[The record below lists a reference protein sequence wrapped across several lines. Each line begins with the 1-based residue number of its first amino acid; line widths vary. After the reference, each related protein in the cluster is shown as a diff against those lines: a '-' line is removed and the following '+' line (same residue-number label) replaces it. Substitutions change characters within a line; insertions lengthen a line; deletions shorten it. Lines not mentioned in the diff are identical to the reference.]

1 MDLSKSQSGPQSI
14 TQFELCESDPKISR
28 KCFNIFMCVACKNNI
43 HPENE
48 TAWKQKNSD
57 IKQIE
62 IRDDRGR
69 TTSDIRDGP
78 ASVDCDLLMCVTC
91 KNNIHPKIKTVGEHR
106 IIPIKDIGKAPAA
119 SKDVGSKISLSRSM
133 DGIEDKCMVVV
144 MDHGE
149 YHQKKYVEDKIK
161 GIAFPT
167 RNSGTSKYNEL

>member
-78 ASVDCDLLMCVTC
+78 ASVDVSVVEEYQTTLKGVFQLAV
-91 KNNIHPKIKTVGEHR
+91 NTVDYSFWIGDEYQN
-106 IIPIKDIGKAPAA
+106 IKDVSQMAT
-119 SKDVGSKISLSRSM
+119 SLDDSLWLGDRGGNQN
-133 DGIEDKCMVVV
+133 GIRL
-144 MDHGE
+144 
-149 YHQKKYVEDKIK
+149 
-161 GIAFPT
+161 F
-167 RNSGTSKYNEL
+167 TSHTGLPKVK